1 MDLAIDK
8 FHEERFGLVTGSRC
22 SPLVPIRA
30 ADVGK
35 RTLAMQLANEKFF
48 KCYDEISTWQTDHG
62 KMSEHEAFEHWNKY
76 VNIGFIQKGKW
87 HKVGETGGTT
97 DAEGDTFG
105 VDFKC
110 PTTINGWLNFLH
122 NDIDK
127 AYYDQAQLYMMLTGF
142 DTWYIAAYLS
152 ETLRM
157 GDLGL
162 MYPVPME
169 KRMIIRK
176 IEVNEDW
183 RIKFN
188 TFLPLVIEMRD
199 NFYNNLKNHFG

>member
-1 MDLAIDK
+1 
-8 FHEERFGLVTGSRC
+8 
-22 SPLVPIRA
+22 
-30 ADVGK
+30 
-35 RTLAMQLANEKFF
+35 
-48 KCYDEISTWQTDHG
+48 
-62 KMSEHEAFEHWNKY
+62 
-76 VNIGFIQKGKW
+76 
-87 HKVGETGGTT
+87 
-97 DAEGDTFG
+97 
-105 VDFKC
+105 
-110 PTTINGWLNFLH
+110 
-122 NDIDK
+122 
-127 AYYDQAQLYMMLTGF
+127 MMLTGF
-142 DTWYIAAYLS
+142 DTWYKAAYLS

-199 NFYNNLKNHFG
+199 NFYNNLKNHFGQWSIL